1 MIPLKHKP
9 LLIIGF
15 LLVFIGFLL
24 PALMVLRVIES
35 TFFLNFFAYA
45 ASISG
50 LMLGIIGAAIY
61 TRINRKD

>member
-15 LLVFIGFLL
+15 VLVLIGFLL
-24 PALMVLRVIES
+24 PALMTLRVIES
-35 TFFLNFFAYA
+35 TFFLNFFSYA

-61 TRINRKD
+61 TRINRK